1 MENILK
7 AGYAQEN
14 ITPDF
19 VVCLSGA
26 GDEHRRQAD
35 GVAHDIFTTCVA
47 VSDGEKTVLIITND
61 VISATADVT
70 AEIKKILSEDTGI
83 PVEQIY
89 TGNIHSH
96 STPRLMRHPTL
107 PGSIQFTEMVIEKL
121 RKAAK
126 TAIEDMAPA
135 TMHVAKTQLPGM
147 VSVRHYL
154 MEDGTYSG
162 PNFGNADQRYIKEA
176 TRPDETLMVVQF
188 KREEKQDILMVNWGA
203 HPCRPWEVGR
213 TKIMPDFIGPLR
225 DRLTELSRS
234 LVTFLPGCSGNQIMD
249 TYIPG
254 RGHKMKHDRYG
265 EFLADAAFSLLP
277 KMKHVEGTKIKNVRL
292 DYQARANHA
301 DEDKLEQAKEVA
313 DLFYKIDR
321 PTANEL
327 AWKYGMSSVY
337 HALSILGRP
346 ARGSHM
352 PLELNAFS
360 IGELGFATASTE
372 TPSTTSMDVRYNS
385 PFENT
390 VWICRNFTYIP
401 AYNAYEYLSYEG
413 TSTPYAQGTAEEVAQ
428 RITEML
434 CKLKYND

>member
-35 GVAHDIFTTCVA
+35 GVAHDIFVTCVA

-61 VISATADVT
+61 VISSTKELTD
-70 AEIKKILSEDTGI
+70 EIKQTLSDETGI

-89 TGNIHSH
+89 IGNIHSH
-96 STPRLMRHPTL
+96 STPRIMRHPTL
-107 PGSIQFTEMVIEKL
+107 PGSIDFTELCIEKL
-121 RKAAK
+121 KK
-126 TAIEDMAPA
+126 TVKDAIADMAPA
-135 TMHVAKTQLPGM
+135 TMHIAKTQLPGM

-162 PNFGNADQRYIKEA
+162 PNFGNAKQRYLKEA

-188 KREEKQDILMVNWGA
+188 KREEKQNILMVNWGA

-213 TKIMPDFIGPLR
+213 LKIMPDFVGPLR

-234 LVTFLPGCSGNQIMD
+234 LVTFIPGCSGNQIMD

-321 PTANEL
+321 DTANEL

-346 ARGSHM
+346 NRGATM
-352 PLELNAFS
+352 PLELNAFC
-360 IGELGFATASTE
+360 IGELGFAVASTE
-372 TPSTTSMDVRYNS
+372 TPSTTSLGVRYNS

-401 AYNAYEYLSYEG
+401 AYNAYDYLSYEG
-413 TSTPYAQGTAEEVAQ
+413 TSTPYAQGTAEEVTQ
-428 RITEML
+428 RLTEML

>member
-35 GVAHDIFTTCVA
+35 GVAHDIFVTCVA

-61 VISATADVT
+61 VISSTIEVT
-70 AEIKKILSEDTGI
+70 KEIKQILSQDTGI
-83 PVEQIY
+83 PEEQIY
-89 TGNIHSH
+89 LGNIHSH

-126 TAIEDMAPA
+126 EAIADMDDA
-135 TMHVAKTQLPGM
+135 TMYAGSTQLPGM

-162 PNFGNADQRYIKEA
+162 PNFGNAKQRYLQSA

-188 KREEKQDILMVNWGA
+188 KRQEKENILLVNWGA

-213 TKIMPDFIGPLR
+213 TKIMPDFVGPLR
-225 DRLTELSRS
+225 DKLSQLSRS
-234 LVTFLPGCSGNQIMD
+234 LVTFLPGCSGNQIID

-254 RGHKMKHDRYG
+254 RGHKMKHDAYG
-265 EFLADAAFSLLP
+265 EFLANAAFSLLP
-277 KMKHVEGTKIKNVRL
+277 KLEHVEGTKIKNVRL

-301 DEDKLEQAKEVA
+301 DEDKVPQAKEVV
-313 DLFYKIDR
+313 DLFYKTDR
-321 PTANEL
+321 DTANKL
-327 AWKYGMSSVY
+327 AWEYGMTSVY
-337 HALSILGRP
+337 HAMSILGRP
-346 ARGSHM
+346 KRGPHM

-360 IGELGFATASTE
+360 IGELGFATFATE
-372 TPSTTSMDVRYNS
+372 TPSTTSLAVRYNS
-385 PFENT
+385 PYKHT
-390 VWICRNFTYIP
+390 VMLCRNFTYIP
-401 AYNAYEYLSYEG
+401 AYAAYEYGSYEG
-413 TSTPYAQGTAEEVAQ
+413 TNTPYAQGTAEEATQ
-428 RITEML
+428 KMTEML
-434 CKLKYND
+434 CKIYYND

>member
-7 AGYAQEN
+7 VGYAQEN

-35 GVAHDIFTTCVA
+35 GVVHDIFVTCVA

-61 VISATADVT
+61 VISSTMELT
-70 AEIKKILSEDTGI
+70 KEIKQTLSDETGI

-89 TGNIHSH
+89 IGNIHSH
-96 STPRLMRHPTL
+96 STPRIMRNPKL
-107 PGSIQFTEMVIEKL
+107 PGSLEFTALCIEKL
-121 RKAAK
+121 IVACKA
-126 TAIEDMAPA
+126 AIEDMAPA

-162 PNFGNADQRYIKEA
+162 PNFGNAKQRYIKEA

-188 KREEKQDILMVNWGA
+188 KREEKQNILMVNWGA

-225 DRLTELSRS
+225 DRLSELSGS
-234 LVTFLPGCSGNQIMD
+234 LVTFIPGCSGNQIMD

-254 RGHKMKHDRYG
+254 KGHKMKHDAYG
-265 EFLADAAFSLLP
+265 EFLANAAFSLLP
-277 KMKHVEGTKIKNVRL
+277 QMKHVEGTKIKNVRL
-292 DYQARANHA
+292 DYQARTNHA
-301 DEDKLEQAKEVA
+301 DEDKLEQAREVA
-313 DLFYKIDR
+313 DLFYKTDR

-346 ARGSHM
+346 ARGPEM
-352 PLELNAFS
+352 GLELNAFC
-360 IGELGFATASTE
+360 IGELGFAVASTE
-372 TPSTTSMDVRYNS
+372 TPSTTSIGVRYNS

-401 AYNAYEYLSYEG
+401 AYTAYDYLSYEG
-413 TSTPYAQGTAEEVAQ
+413 TSTPYAQGTAEEVTQ
-428 RITEML
+428 RLTEML
-434 CKLKYND
+434 CKIYYND